1 MPGLDGP
8 SCRQNRILWLPAC
21 TNWVTAKER
30 LNARQLIAGLH
41 LVINRPPE
49 TLVEPLLKLAKL
61 VIGVAVGLNTT
72 VGLIRKKQELLPLS
86 ASNYSATQA
95 QGQTPEQLSVNSEQ
109 STVNSAMKLI
119 TDD

>member
-1 MPGLDGP
+1 M
-8 SCRQNRILWLPAC
+8 
-21 TNWVTAKER
+21 
-30 LNARQLIAGLH
+30 
-41 LVINRPPE
+41 VINRPPE